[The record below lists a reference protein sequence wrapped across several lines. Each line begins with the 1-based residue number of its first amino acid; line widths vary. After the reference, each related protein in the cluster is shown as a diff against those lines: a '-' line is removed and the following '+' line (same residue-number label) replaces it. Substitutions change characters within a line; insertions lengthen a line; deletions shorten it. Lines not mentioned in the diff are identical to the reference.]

1 MFVVVVG
8 DDDYNDFANFMV
20 GLIICINIMIGLHVI
35 SIIPHFVATNSAL
48 QIGSRIHLVSLLFG
62 VTLTGTSEGRY
73 WMKPIHVEPKR
84 SELTVPLA
92 TTLATPGMFDSS
104 WNLKSAI
111 RTLFMW
117 GLIEL
122 HYGFLF
128 I

>member
-20 GLIICINIMIGLHVI
+20 VLIICINIMIG
-35 SIIPHFVATNSAL
+35 L

-122 HYGFLF
+122 HHGFLF